1 MRAKPFLSLRLL
13 PCAAVA
19 ASLLG
24 AQVAWAAPVTLV
36 ATLSG
41 VAETAGGDAKGSG
54 GFKVTLDPETNDFC
68 YSLWADKATKP
79 TMVHLHA
86 GAAGVDGDAV
96 ATLEVTGQDND
107 ACLAIDK
114 DKLQPLADN
123 PSGFYVNIHTAAFP
137 KGALRGQLVK
147 E

>member
-1 MRAKPFLSLRLL
+1 MRAKSFLSLRLF
-13 PCAAVA
+13 PYAAVA
-19 ASLLG
+19 AGLLG
-24 AQVAWAAPVTLV
+24 AQAAWAAPVTFV

-41 VAETAGGDAKGSG
+41 AAETAGGDAKASG

-79 TMVHLHA
+79 TMAHLHT

-96 ATLEVTGQDND
+96 MALDVTGKDND

-123 PSGFYVNIHTAAFP
+123 PAGFYVNIHTATFP
-137 KGALRGQLVK
+137 KGALRGQLAK